1 VDTNALIWLDIEPG
15 SLSKEARRL
24 LRRAHIAVAAITWFE
39 MALLVRGGRV
49 HPKEPIRAWLG
60 RIQQQVRSVPISP
73 AIAATAAG
81 LEGGFPE
88 DPFDRIIYATAVE
101 HGWQL
106 VTKDQRLLDYPADR
120 TIAVW

>member
-1 VDTNALIWLDIEPG
+1 MDTNALIWLDIEPG

-49 HPKEPIRAWLG
+49 HPKEPVRAWLG
-60 RIQQQVRSVPISP
+60 RIQ
-73 AIAATAAG
+73 
-81 LEGGFPE
+81 
-88 DPFDRIIYATAVE
+88 
-101 HGWQL
+101 QL
-106 VTKDQRLLDYPADR
+106 VTKDQRLLDHPAGR